1 VLTSLVGLKISILN
15 VLHLIMTFSLI
26 LIKRA
31 VVIQWLSY
39 ELIPMILGS
48 VLTFTTNLEN
58 ISQNNKFI

>member
-1 VLTSLVGLKISILN
+1 VGLKISILN
-15 VLHLIMTFSLI
+15 VLHLIMTFSSI

-58 ISQNNKFI
+58 ISQNNKFIWTW